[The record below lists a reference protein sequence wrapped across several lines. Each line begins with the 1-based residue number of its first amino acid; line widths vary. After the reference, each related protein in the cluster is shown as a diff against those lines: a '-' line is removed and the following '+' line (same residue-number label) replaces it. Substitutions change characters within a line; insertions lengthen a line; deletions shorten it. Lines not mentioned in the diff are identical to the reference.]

1 MTKFSPARSAVPL
14 LEGLKCVHRGKV
26 RDTYD
31 LGRGLLLVVATDAIS
46 IFDFVLNA
54 RVPQKGAVLAMM
66 SVFWFRYLESRGC
79 RTHLVAAG
87 ADIDQYVPEH
97 LRDNADLQCRAI
109 VAKRLTMYPIE
120 FIDRGYFVKSSS
132 SFAGYPTNREICG
145 IELPQGLQDGDKLP
159 TVLFTPTTKALEGH
173 DMPLSAS
180 EIARQY
186 SEATNMFLDA
196 YAMVSSF
203 MADRGIIRA
212 DGKGELGEDEF
223 GNIFIGDEFG
233 TPDCCRFWDAHAW
246 QESQKAT
253 KRKAP
258 VPFDKQLVRAYG
270 IEHGVNKRDPLN
282 PDDVALAHGIALPN
296 SLLRATTQ
304 TYRYIFWRLVG
315 KTVEQYAHDELGV
328 HVPFK
333 KKKVAVVFGSESDIP
348 PVLDTLKKFKG
359 DPSFEELRVHV
370 ISCHRNP
377 GVLENFALG
386 RCQGADVVVAAG
398 GKAFALAGVLDA
410 WLHWYG
416 SRVPVVGVALGGKGP
431 DAQMAAIAA
440 ELSIMELP
448 GQPVVMKTDG
458 NVYSGTQGFAEALE
472 YIARGELPPP
482 KVRQEKPAL
491 FDIDLSKY

>member
-1 MTKFSPARSAVPL
+1 MTKLPPARSAVPL
-14 LEGLKCVHRGKV
+14 LEDLKCVHRGKV

-54 RVPQKGAVLAMM
+54 LVPQKGAVLAMM
-66 SVFWFRYLESRGC
+66 SVFWFRYLERCGF

-97 LRDNADLQCRAI
+97 LRGNADLQCRAI
-109 VAKRLTMYPIE
+109 VAKRLAMIPVE
-120 FIDRGYFVKSSS
+120 FIARGYFVKSSS
-132 SFAGYPTNREICG
+132 SFAGYPANRTICG
-145 IELPQGLQDGDKLP
+145 HELPEGLQDGDEFP
-159 TVLFTPTTKALEGH
+159 SFIDTPTTKAEVGH
-173 DMPLSAS
+173 DAALNAAQVRQQHSLATVEFLLAFG
-180 EIARQY
+180 EISRYAR
-186 SEATNMFLDA
+186 EK
-196 YAMVSSF
+196 
-203 MADRGIIRA
+203 GIIIA
-212 DGKGELGEDEF
+212 DGKGELGEDEC

-246 QESQKAT
+246 QESQKAI
-253 KRKAP
+253 KRTAP

-270 IEHGVNKRDPLN
+270 IEYGVNKRDPLN
-282 PDDVALAHGIALPN
+282 PDDVALAHGVALPN
-296 SLLRATTQ
+296 SLLKATTQ

-348 PVLDTLKKFKG
+348 PVLDTLKKFKE

-448 GQPVVMKTDG
+448 GQPVVMKVDG
-458 NVYSGTQGFAEALE
+458 DVYSGTQGFAEALE
-472 YIARGELPPP
+472 YVARGELPPP

-491 FDIDLSKY
+491 LDIDLSKY